1 MEPEGDLLVVGESLV
16 DVVVGADGAPR
27 EHAGGSAANVA
38 VALARLDRPVRLA
51 TALADDRNGAI
62 VATYLGRDRVALA
75 TDPET
80 IERTASAR
88 AVLGEDG
95 AARYEFD
102 LEWAL
107 SPVPAEPVPLAVH
120 ACSLGAVVAPGAEEV
135 LATLRRLRG
144 AALRSYDVN
153 ARPALTGTGPELV
166 EAVERVVAEADLVK
180 ASDEDLAAVYP
191 DLSEEQAVSR
201 LLGLGPVAVV
211 LTRGAAG
218 ATWYAAGRGRPVSVS
233 APTVEVADTIAAG
246 DTFSAALL
254 DALWARGLVGPG
266 AAERIAALP
275 RRTRSKLLAHAVRA
289 GALATTRPGADPP
302 YRAEV
307 GSAG

>member
-1 MEPEGDLLVVGESLV
+1 MLVVGESLV
-16 DVVVGADGAPR
+16 DVVEHADGSRR
-27 EHAGGSAANVA
+27 EHPGGSAANVA

-51 TALADDRNGAI
+51 TALADDRYGAI
-62 VATYLGRDRVALA
+62 VATYLGRDRVSLA
-75 TDPET
+75 VDPET

-88 AVLGEDG
+88 AVLDAEG
-95 AARYEFD
+95 AARYELD
-102 LEWAL
+102 LEWVL
-107 SPVPAEPVPLAVH
+107 TPVPAEPAPLAVH
-120 ACSLGAVVAPGAEEV
+120 ACSLAAVLAPGAEEV

-144 AALRSYDVN
+144 TALVTYDVN
-153 ARPALTGTGPELV
+153 ARPVLTGSGEELAA
-166 EAVERVVAEADLVK
+166 AVERVVALADLVK
-180 ASDEDLAAVYP
+180 ASDEDLLAVYP
-191 DLSEEQAVSR
+191 ELSEDEAVAR
-201 LLGLGPVAVV
+201 LLSLGPVAVV

-218 ATWYAAGRGRPVSVS
+218 ATWHGSGRSVSVA
-233 APTVEVADTIAAG
+233 APTVEVVDTIGAG

-275 RRTRSKLLAHAVRA
+275 RRHRTKVLTHAVRA

-307 GSAG
+307 GSPT